1 MSKPQV
7 LIYGASGY
15 TGKLIA
21 ESLHNKNIPFIFAGR
36 DQQRLEAALAVVEQ
50 RVGGIVNAEIMT
62 ANNTLDELVPL
73 FDDVKVVI
81 NVAGPF
87 MQLGRPVVR
96 ACLATNSHYLDTTG
110 EQDWV
115 LAISK
120 EFGKAFSEKNLL
132 LCPANSFMWAAGALA
147 AEVVLEDESID
158 MLDILYKPDNGLP
171 SVASTKSFLRMQCNP
186 DTQYY
191 LEQNELLSWPNNKSY
206 PVTVPFVNV
215 VEHALP
221 WGGAC
226 EPIWYMNDARVRNCK
241 VLTAVG
247 SHLVDGVL
255 QAVEQFNQLSPGMDE
270 AAKEALTNQI
280 GDQICQTEPPKD
292 DVDVQRSIIV
302 CNGRGRNS
310 AKQFVLHLA
319 APYTWTGDLCAEG
332 AERLLNGQFKKS
344 GFQSAATAFGH
355 RELLAKFNA
364 SGMTNCPE

>member
-1 MSKPQV
+1 MSNAQV

-21 ESLHNKNIPFIFAGR
+21 EALHKRAIPFIFAGR
-36 DQQRLEAALAVVEQ
+36 NLERLQAAIEVVEQ
-50 RVGGIVNAEIMT
+50 RVGSSVNAELVT
-62 ANNTLDELVPL
+62 ANNTIEELTPL
-73 FDDVKVVI
+73 FERVTVVI

-87 MQLGRPVVR
+87 MQLGWPIVET
-96 ACLATNSHYLDTTG
+96 CLNTNTHYLDTTG

-115 LAISK
+115 LAIK
-120 EFGKAFSEKNLL
+120 EKFGQAFADKKLV

-147 AEVVLEDESID
+147 AEVVLEQEGID

-191 LEQNELLSWPNNKSY
+191 LEQNELKSWPNNESY
-206 PVTVPFVNV
+206 NVTIPFVNLT
-215 VEHALP
+215 EQAIP

-226 EPIWYMNDARVRNCK
+226 EPIWYQDDIRVRNCK

-247 SHLVDGVL
+247 PHLIDGIL
-255 QAVEQFNQLSPGMDE
+255 EAVEQYNQLSVGMDQP
-270 AAKEALTNQI
+270 AREALTNQI

-310 AKQFVLHLA
+310 AKQFILFLA
-319 APYTWTGDLCAEG
+319 APYTWTGEICAEG
-332 AERLLNGQFKKS
+332 ALRILNNNIKKT

-355 RELLAKFNA
+355 RELLDVFSEAGF
-364 SGMTNCPE
+364 TNRPE

>member
-1 MSKPQV
+1 MSNPQV

-21 ESLHNKNIPFIFAGR
+21 ESLHKKNIPFIFAGR
-36 DQQRLEAALAVVEQ
+36 NKERLQAAIEVVEQ
-50 RVGGIVNAEIMT
+50 RVGASINAEIAI
-62 ANNTLDELVPL
+62 ANNTVEELTPL
-73 FDDVKVVI
+73 FKKVTVVI

-87 MQLGRPVVR
+87 MQLGWPVVET
-96 ACLATNSHYLDTTG
+96 CLATNTHYLDTTG

-115 LAISK
+115 LAIK
-120 EFGKAFSEKNLL
+120 EQFGLAFTDKALL

-147 AEVVLEDESID
+147 AEVVLEQEGID

-191 LEQNELLSWPNNKSY
+191 LEQNQLQSWPNNVAYNVSI
-206 PVTVPFVNV
+206 PFVNAT
-215 VEHALP
+215 EQALP

-226 EPIWYMNDARVRNCK
+226 EPIWYQDDERVRSCK
-241 VLTAVG
+241 VLTAIG
-247 SHLVDGVL
+247 PHLIDGVL

-270 AAKEALTNQI
+270 QAREALTNQI
-280 GDQICQTEPPKD
+280 GEQICQTEPPKD

-310 AKQFVLHLA
+310 ANQFILHLA
-319 APYTWTGDLCAEG
+319 APYSWTGDICAEG
-332 AERLLNGQFKKS
+332 AMRILNGKIKKS

-355 RELLAKFNA
+355 RELLDVFFEA
-364 SGMTNCPE
+364 GVTNRPE